1 MDSFITYRNVLSDFN
16 KAMEQGLEQYKKE
29 LNEKV
34 EILEYLLNHYNDG
47 RRKNFYCIAVNL
59 LTLSDLKDIMNE
71 IDETINKQDFSL
83 KEKIKKIVSLFE
95 DKAKEQNIDLKLRK

>member
-71 IDETINKQDFSL
+71 IE
-83 KEKIKKIVSLFE
+83 EKIKKIVSLFE